1 MAMLTFDCCAQV
13 FRGYVIGY
21 RAHCLRHFHADL
33 LHNSALTGSLPDH
46 YLLRSLLRSAVSR
59 TLSVLLSRLSALLLP
74 LLSLPLSLPVAPK
87 VMSPDALPAPQ
98 KAALDVAAAAWAVAD
113 ALCRVV
119 GEIKRRKIAGT
130 DGTVSALEGWKVK
143 FEEIVNRVML
153 PVVDGVKKKIGVVCN
168 SARIED
174 RELVQSH
181 GYGSGH
187 ASPRSLSP
195 APNVFQNQNQNQ
207 TCSLPNNSPT
217 YVKELAQILGGAK
230 SFLVHR
236 FGGGT
241 GVKNE
246 AVEKWIVGLATAC
259 IWKSMLSWSA
269 RSIASAGKMQE
280 LEGKKEKE
288 EPPSPPGKERE
299 KEAAE
304 RLGWEMGLV
313 EKVVKKLVDGV
324 IDLEE
329 DVDPEKDD
337 GRCPPEFGC
346 RICSGMRGLKP
357 DEEEGEEEQPLAK
370 QALEEAYEALKAV
383 MVLVKAF
390 QYPSLVRSLLQAPS
404 AASCHLLA
412 RAFDVA
418 PPLITLYLIHSRIP
432 SSVGIKSPHEAW
444 GMEWES
450 WTERVRGFAVAEE
463 WTEEAM
469 GVFEVQLDGVALEAQ
484 EEEWVK
490 ILDLAMLRLGGDG

>member
-1 MAMLTFDCCAQV
+1 
-13 FRGYVIGY
+13 
-21 RAHCLRHFHADL
+21 
-33 LHNSALTGSLPDH
+33 
-46 YLLRSLLRSAVSR
+46 
-59 TLSVLLSRLSALLLP
+59 
-74 LLSLPLSLPVAPK
+74 
-87 VMSPDALPAPQ
+87 
-98 KAALDVAAAAWAVAD
+98 
-113 ALCRVV
+113 
-119 GEIKRRKIAGT
+119 
-130 DGTVSALEGWKVK
+130 
-143 FEEIVNRVML
+143 
-153 PVVDGVKKKIGVVCN
+153 
-168 SARIED
+168 
-174 RELVQSH
+174 
-181 GYGSGH
+181 
-187 ASPRSLSP
+187 
-195 APNVFQNQNQNQ
+195 
-207 TCSLPNNSPT
+207 
-217 YVKELAQILGGAK
+217 
-230 SFLVHR
+230 
-236 FGGGT
+236 
-241 GVKNE
+241 
-246 AVEKWIVGLATAC
+246 
-259 IWKSMLSWSA
+259 MLSWSA

-288 EPPSPPGKERE
+288 ERVGFGGRIAGRAIFGRGGAVASSASLGNGRAPSPPGKERE

-469 GVFEVQLDGVALEAQ
+469 GVFEVQLDGVALGAQ